1 MDIPTGIVDTGN
13 LEFWRKGISG
23 RKWKKEANGGL
34 FNRGNKK
41 ETSLPGFLNLF
52 DFAGG
57 RQIETCDSLAT
68 LLRPHRCR

>member
-23 RKWKKEANGGL
+23 RKWKKEANDGL

-41 ETSLPGFLNLF
+41 ETSLPGF
-52 DFAGG
+52 
-57 RQIETCDSLAT
+57 
-68 LLRPHRCR
+68 

>member
-52 DFAGG
+52 GFAGG
-57 RQIETCDSLAT
+57 RQIETCDSLVT